1 VTASCGRPRAGRG
14 HAVGRDQVAQLMRL
28 AGIEGVR
35 RGKQVRTT
43 KADPDTPRHPDLVK
57 RNFTATAPN
66 HLWVPI

>member
-1 VTASCGRPRAGRG
+1 
-14 HAVGRDQVAQLMRL
+14 MRL